1 MPTLWKYRGFD
12 VRDLSSGRLSHYDLS
27 KQLGLER
34 GGWHTHD
41 TDVVRDSANDSY
53 IHVESGDDWVYG
65 GAGHDVIVGYT
76 GDDILYGGTGN
87 DFVQGGRGD
96 DSLYG
101 GSGNDLLMGGRGADT
116 FGYRERNF
124 GEDTILKFKR
134 GEGDKIDFRG
144 SGLTWSDLKISDI
157 AGGGVMVDAGG
168 GNRIRIQTADSL
180 TQTDFLFGDA
190 PPEEEPPV
198 DDRPFVSVA
207 DVRVSEGDTA
217 TVRIELSKAYDKD
230 VQVGVLARGDTA
242 DAHVRNYGQDFKNDW
257 NGLYDQNIFVE
268 YITIKA
274 GQTSADL
281 TFETVQDSHDEE
293 NERFFVS
300 LSDPK
305 NARYGSDPSAVV
317 TIVDDDAP
325 PEVSIGDVTVAE
337 DGTVSIVVELSQGSE
352 RSVAVDWSIGNGQK
366 YELWFSS
373 SKGAGGSIGQLITID
388 PDGTVTMTAL
398 EPPPYD
404 WIPPRIWNEFTIDL
418 PDEAGFTFTLSDPT
432 NANLGQKSSVTIGD
446 DGPPELSIGDVT
458 VTEGDTAELT
468 IELSRATD
476 QKVVVYYRCGAEGS
490 ATCNVDYVDVTGGQ
504 FPQVVFAAGETSKVV
519 TVDTVGDTDHEGDE
533 SFSIELFYPSDGV
546 TLGAKSSATVT
557 IVDDD
562 APAPSGAAKAP
573 DSNGDEALRWF
584 LGASDG
590 AQARA
595 QQDDSPRAGESAPN
609 TVVGTRWSDIL
620 DGSQGADEM
629 KGRGGDDFLYGNA
642 GGDVLYGNAG
652 DDVLYGGEGADT
664 LEGGRDGDEL
674 RGGEG
679 NDTLLGGSG
688 NDRLEGGAG
697 NDRLVGGSGS
707 DRFIYEADGFGND
720 RIGGFEDGADQLDFS
735 GLGLTW
741 SDLSVSSNRQGH
753 AVVRVNGMD
762 GKIVLEGIDATLIG
776 QDDFIF

>member
-1 MPTLWKYRGFD
+1 MSNWWTYRGFD
-12 VRDLSSGRLSHYDLS
+12 VRDILSGRLSFYDLS
-27 KQLGLER
+27 RQLDLER

-41 TDVVRDSANDSY
+41 TDVVRDSAKDSY

-65 GAGHDVIVGYT
+65 GEGHDIVDGYT
-76 GDDILYGGTGN
+76 GDDILHGGAGD
-87 DFVQGGRGD
+87 DFLDGGRGD
-96 DSLYG
+96 DVLYG
-101 GSGNDLLMGGRGADT
+101 GTGRDVLWGGRGADT
-116 FGYRERNF
+116 FVYRERNF
-124 GEDTILKFKR
+124 GEDTILKFKS

-144 SGLTWSDLKISDI
+144 SGLTWSDLKISGI

-168 GNRIRIQTADSL
+168 GNRIGVQTADSL
-180 TQTDFLFGDA
+180 AQTDFLFGDA
-190 PPEEEPPV
+190 PADKEPPV
-198 DDRPFVSVA
+198 DDRPFISISDVSVN
-207 DVRVSEGDTA
+207 EGETA
-217 TVRIELSKAYDKD
+217 TVRIELSKAYEKD
-230 VQVGVLARGDTA
+230 VQVGVMARDDTA

-352 RSVAVDWSIGNGQK
+352 RSVAVDWSIGEGQK
-366 YELWFSS
+366 HELWFSS
-373 SKGAGGSIGQLITID
+373 SKGAGGSISQLITID
-388 PDGTVTMTAL
+388 PAGTVTMAAL
-398 EPPPYD
+398 EPPPYH
-404 WIPPRIWNEFTIDL
+404 WIPPRIWNEFTIDPL
-418 PDEAGFTFTLSDPT
+418 GDTGFTFTLSDPT
-432 NANLGQKSSVTIGD
+432 NASLGQKSSVTIGD
-446 DGPPELSIGDVT
+446 DGPPELSISDVT
-458 VTEGDTAELT
+458 VTEGGTAQLT
-468 IELSRATD
+468 IELSRAAD
-476 QKVVVYYRCGAEGS
+476 QKVAVYYRCGTEGS

-504 FPQVVFAAGETSKVV
+504 FPQVVFEAGETSKVV
-519 TVDTVGDTDHEGDE
+519 TVDTVSDTEHEGDE
-533 SFSIELFYPSDGV
+533 SFSIELFHPSDGV

-562 APAPSGAAKAP
+562 APPSGAAKHP
-573 DSNGDEALRWF
+573 DSDGDDAPRWF
-584 LGASDG
+584 SGASDG
-590 AQARA
+590 SDAGTQH
-595 QQDDSPRAGESAPN
+595 DGSPRAGEGAPN

-620 DGSQGADEM
+620 DGSAGADEM
-629 KGRGGDDFLYGNA
+629 KGRAGDDFLYGNA
-642 GGDVLYGNAG
+642 GDDVLYGHAG
-652 DDVLYGGEGADT
+652 ADRLYGGEGADT

-688 NDRLEGGAG
+688 DDRLEGGAG
-697 NDRLVGGSGS
+697 NDRLVGGGGS
-707 DRFIYEADGFGND
+707 DRFVYRADGFGND
-720 RIGGFEDGADQLDFS
+720 RIGGFEDGVDRLDFS
-735 GLGLTW
+735 GSGLTW
-741 SDLSVSSNRQGH
+741 SDLSVSSNRQGD
-753 AVVRVNGMD
+753 AVVRVSGAD
-762 GKIVLEGIDATLIG
+762 GKIVLEGIDAALVG